1 VGAMGIF
8 CPIASFWQLPSRF
21 LSGSA
26 AAAGF
31 ALINSMGTLAG
42 FVGPFATGWVRELT
56 GSYRLA
62 MLGVAAVM
70 LLSAITI
77 MLMTRNL
84 SAATAPTI
92 ERAS

>member
-1 VGAMGIF
+1 
-8 CPIASFWQLPSRF
+8 
-21 LSGSA
+21 
-26 AAAGF
+26 
-31 ALINSMGTLAG
+31 
-42 FVGPFATGWVRELT
+42 VRELT